1 MKTLYLAWQTPT
13 EATPSRAWFP
23 IGRLD
28 ANVTQPTYR
37 FRYTR
42 GALKA
47 GEEAGFKPLLAFPE
61 LKKDYRSDTLFPLF
75 QNRVLS
81 PKRKDF
87 AEYLS
92 WLDLDAEHA
101 DPIEILGVSGGE
113 RETDNLEVFPRMRKD
128 EEGNFRVRFFLHGLR
143 HLGAVA
149 QERVE
154 RLAVGDPLRVSIE
167 LNNPATRLAV
177 TLLTDDYV
185 MIGWAPRYLV
195 DDLVASVP
203 HAPHLTAQIAHL
215 NDAQSPL
222 NKRVLIDYAGRVP
235 DAWEPMSTPDFEPLR

>member
-1 MKTLYLAWQTPT
+1 MKTLYLACRLPT
-13 EATPSRAWFP
+13 KSLFMAWFP

-28 ANVTQPTYR
+28 ADGTLPNYR

-47 GEEAGFKPLLAFPE
+47 REEAGFKPLLAFPE
-61 LKKDYRSDTLFPLF
+61 LEQDYRSDTLFPLF

-92 WLDLDAEHA
+92 WLDLDAKHA
-101 DPIEILGVSGGE
+101 GPIEILGVSGGE
-113 RETDNLEVFPRMRKD
+113 RETDNLEVFPRIRKD
-128 EEGNFRVRFFLHGLR
+128 GEGNFRVRFFLHGLR
-143 HLGAVA
+143 HLGTVA
-149 QERVE
+149 QQRVE
-154 RLAVGDPLRVSIE
+154 RLTVGDPLRVSIE

-177 TLLTDDYV
+177 TLLTEDYV

-203 HAPHLTAQIAHL
+203 HAPHLAATIAHL

-222 NKRVLIDYAGRVP
+222 NKRVLIDYAGRIP
-235 DAWEPMSTPDFEPLR
+235 DAWEPMSTADFEPLR